1 MEAMMVLNKS
11 IEVEI
16 KKASGKYRIY
26 PICELGQLLH
36 SMAGCKA
43 KSFDEKTVRD
53 MMEKGVRLVEYG
65 NRMDMV
71 IRETL
76 LTPDLKY
83 YGYRGQQWINTTNLI
98 GWKVNTDERWPIGW
112 QMVELY

>member
-1 MEAMMVLNKS
+1 MMVFNKA

-53 MMEKGVRLVEYG
+53 LMEKGVRLVG
-65 NRMDMV
+65 DGDRMNKV
-71 IRETL
+71 
-76 LTPDLKY
+76 TPHTRLKPDTKY
-83 YGYRGQQWINTTNLI
+83 YGYRGQQWTNTTNLI
-98 GWKVNTDERWPIGW
+98 GWKVNTDERWMTGW